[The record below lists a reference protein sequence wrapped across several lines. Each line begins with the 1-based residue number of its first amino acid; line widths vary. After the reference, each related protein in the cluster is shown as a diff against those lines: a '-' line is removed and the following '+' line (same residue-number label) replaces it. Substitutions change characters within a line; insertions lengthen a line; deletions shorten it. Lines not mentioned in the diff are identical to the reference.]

1 MSWSGSQ
8 NQSNTLKL
16 EFNESG
22 WMPTSEKNQGKRSPT
37 EYLLCKIQ
45 KLKYLHHLRLICS
58 TKQPDLFEQSIKN
71 EELIGI
77 SKLFWGHLLARTV
90 NT

>member
-1 MSWSGSQ
+1 MSLVGCQ
-8 NQSNTLKL
+8 HQK
-16 EFNESG
+16 
-22 WMPTSEKNQGKRSPT
+22 KNQGKRSPT

>member
-77 SKLFWGHLLARTV
+77 SKLFWGHLLARM
-90 NT
+90 